1 MATEMIRPVE
11 KSVKGL
17 ATSDGAGVK
26 LTRIIAGPEL
36 NMLDPF
42 LLLDEFK
49 NDDPAHYSAGFP
61 DHPHRGFET
70 LTYMLAGDFEHRDS
84 RGNHGHLTA
93 GSVQWMT
100 AGKGVIHSEMPLQ
113 KEGLSWGFQLWLNLP
128 AKLKMTEPRYQDI
141 GPERIPVVKREGLE
155 VKVIRGTFEGTA
167 GPGQSHLPMTY
178 LDVKLAP
185 GAAWTQPSPLDHNAF
200 IYPFEGSVQVGTA
213 GKEKTMVRGNLAV
226 LGTGTE
232 ARAVGGAR
240 GGRFLYVAG
249 QPIGEPVA
257 RGGPFVMNTP
267 AEIQQAFMD
276 FRMGR
281 LG

>member
-17 ATSDGAGVK
+17 PTSDGAGVK

-49 NDDPAHYSAGFP
+49 NDDPAHYAAGFP

-141 GPERIPVVKREGLE
+141 GPEKIPVVKREGLE
-155 VKVIRGTFEGTA
+155 VKVISGTFEGTK

-185 GAAWTQPSPLDHNAF
+185 GVAWTQESPLDHNAF
-200 IYPFEGSVQVGTA
+200 IYPFEGSVQVGPA
-213 GKEKTMVRGNLAV
+213 GKEKTMARGNLAV
-226 LGTGTE
+226 LGTGTS
-232 ARAVGGAR
+232 ARALGGEK

-249 QPIGEPVA
+249 QAIGEPVA

-267 AEIQQAFMD
+267 AEIQQAFLD

-281 LG
+281 FG

>member
-155 VKVIRGTFEGTA
+155 VKVISGTFEGTA